1 MPGDVV
7 ASAYPRFPGQGGRCG
22 ILQCNLS
29 FSPFPLD
36 VCSDMSRI
44 SSGFFPILIVCAGF
58 LVLVLACGVVWCVPG
73 CHGGFGAWGCSG
85 GRVAFRVPSWCAHLV
100 VGYCFVVVLQW
111 WGQFGVHPRCAA
123 RGLGRGGCVIHY
135 LP

>member
-44 SSGFFPILIVCAGF
+44 SSGFFPILIACAGF

-73 CHGGFGAWGCSG
+73 CRWWRFSGGVRSVYLWVGFDCRIHGGFGAWGCSG

-111 WGQFGVHPRCAA
+111 WG
-123 RGLGRGGCVIHY
+123 
-135 LP
+135 